1 MLAQHLCNIAAHRPA
16 LLLALA
22 AHCPDWIALHQS
34 GVAQGLTAGN
44 VCAILA
50 SQEVSMLPI
59 DDPQPLLDGS
69 DPWWDLAAGVLLQ
82 AFKDAQ
88 SSSERTRLAA
98 RGWLTGQT
106 GAGFCHLFN
115 LDPEAVLAQLCYTTE
130 DAPLRALG
138 D

>member
-1 MLAQHLCNIAAHRPA
+1 MLAQHLHRLAVHRPA
-16 LLLALA
+16 QLLSLA
-22 AHCPDWIALHQS
+22 AHCPDWIAH
-34 GVAQGLTAGN
+34 AQGLTEGN

-50 SQEVSMLPI
+50 SQEVSMLHI
-59 DDPQPLLDGS
+59 DDPQPVLDGP
-69 DPWWDLAAGVLLQ
+69 DPWYDLAAGVLLQ

-88 SSSERTRLAA
+88 SNSERTRLAA
-98 RGWLTGQT
+98 RSWLTGQT

-130 DAPLRALG
+130 DAPLGAVG